1 MAREEHSMAQL
12 VAHNDPK
19 SPVAEAYRT
28 LRTNLSFV
36 FMDKPCKTILFTSTN
51 PQDGKSTTIANV
63 AVTMA
68 QAGNKVIVVDCDLRK
83 PVLHKIFNLA
93 NHRGLTNAMMQ
104 QLSLEELVHEKVV
117 PNLDVLTSGPIPP
130 NPAEMLSS
138 PRSKALWD
146 RLAEAYDYVLIDS
159 PPVLAVADASILASG
174 VDGVIL
180 VIGSAS
186 TRINLAQEAKEQLLK
201 ANVNIIGA
209 VLNGMNMKSSDY
221 QYYYYYSHEESS
233 RKKKRR
239 RFKLFK

>member
-1 MAREEHSMAQL
+1 
-12 VAHNDPK
+12 
-19 SPVAEAYRT
+19 
-28 LRTNLSFV
+28 
-36 FMDKPCKTILFTSTN
+36 MDKPCKTILFTSTN
-51 PQDGKSTTIANV
+51 PQDGKSTTISNV

-221 QYYYYYSHEESS
+221 QYYYYYSHDDAN
-233 RKKKRR
+233 RKKKHRK
-239 RFKLFK
+239 FGLFK